1 MKDYRITM
9 IVGDAL
15 RGELEGHFQAKSKRE
30 AELKAYEAY
39 KNCCRDIETVEV
51 YDGKYSCFVEVYDD
65 E

>member
-15 RGELEGHFQAKSKRE
+15 RGELEGHFQAESKEE
-30 AELKAYEAY
+30 AEQMAYESY
-39 KNCCRDIETVEV
+39 KNCCRDVETVEV
-51 YDGKYSCFVEVYDD
+51 YDVKSLSFVEVYDD